1 MGSRRDRGKRSPA
14 AHRARA
20 RGHDAGRLRASERRH
35 RGAPLSLSRD
45 GQVSRSQRA
54 GQAWSAH
61 ARTCRGDRF
70 GDGPDYLGGIEAG
83 GAELPTTT
91 SVYPVRGIFVTPHTS
106 GGLCCSVRLLIVAE
120 MERVT
125 SKIGTISLA
134 VALIGALAL
143 AASSRA
149 ATSVGLGTANS
160 FAILAGAGVTNTGPS
175 VINGDLGTSPTP
187 AVTGFGGGP
196 NGTVNG
202 ATHQADAL
210 AAQAQA
216 DLTTAYNNAAG
227 QGPVNTLAT
236 ELGGQTLTPGVYNS
250 ESGTFGITGTLTLNG
265 QGNPDAVFIFK
276 TATTLISASES
287 QVLMING
294 AQPCHLFWQV
304 GSSATLGTD
313 SAFAGNI
320 LALESIE
327 LNSGVTV
334 LGRLLAR
341 NASVTLIN
349 DTVTRADCAVA
360 GPGPGGGETG
370 PGGGGGGDAG
380 TGGGGGESGTGGAGG
395 GRGNRGGGNGAGPSG
410 TGPNARIVGGAGGP
424 RGGRGPGPPRVER
437 GFRARFRVDSS
448 VRMRSVSVF
457 LDGKVIKQSTRK
469 QFSVWVRVVGLRAG
483 RSTLRIVAVDRR
495 GRRDVASRSF
505 RRCARAAPSPDFTG

>member
-1 MGSRRDRGKRSPA
+1 M
-14 AHRARA
+14 
-20 RGHDAGRLRASERRH
+20 
-35 RGAPLSLSRD
+35 
-45 GQVSRSQRA
+45 V
-54 GQAWSAH
+54 
-61 ARTCRGDRF
+61 
-70 GDGPDYLGGIEAG
+70 
-83 GAELPTTT
+83 
-91 SVYPVRGIFVTPHTS
+91 
-106 GGLCCSVRLLIVAE
+106 
-120 MERVT
+120 
-125 SKIGTISLA
+125 SKIGIVSF
-134 VALIGALAL
+134 ALIASLAL
-143 AASSRA
+143 AGNSQA

-160 FAILAGAGVTNTGPS
+160 FAVLAGAGVTNTGPS
-175 VINGDLGTSPTP
+175 VINGDLGTSPNP
-187 AVTGFGGGP
+187 AVTGFGGAP
-196 NGTVNG
+196 NGTING

-210 AAQAQA
+210 AGQAQA

-236 ELGGQTLTPGVYNS
+236 ELGGQTLTPGIYNS

-276 TATTLISASES
+276 TATTLISASAS

-349 DTVTRADCAVA
+349 DTVTRADCAV
-360 GPGPGGGETG
+360 G
-370 PGGGGGGDAG
+370 G
-380 TGGGGGESGTGGAGG
+380 TGGGGGGGGEIGGGGGEIGGGSGGGGGKGGGAGG
-395 GRGNRGGGNGAGPSG
+395 DSGGGNG
-410 TGPNARIVGGAGGP
+410 GPNVQITGVPNPGGRTGGP
-424 RGGRGPGPPRVER
+424 PGRGAPCTDN
-437 GFRARFRVDSS
+437 GFRAKFRIHSQ
-448 VRMRSVSVF
+448 VRMRKVSVY
-457 LDGKVIKQSTRK
+457 LDGKLIKQSTGKR
-469 QFSVWVRVVGLRAG
+469 FSVWVSVVGLRAG
-483 RSTLRIVAVDRR
+483 RNTIRVVAVDRR

-505 RRCARAAPSPDFTG
+505 SRCARAAPSPDFTG

>member
-1 MGSRRDRGKRSPA
+1 M
-14 AHRARA
+14 
-20 RGHDAGRLRASERRH
+20 
-35 RGAPLSLSRD
+35 
-45 GQVSRSQRA
+45 
-54 GQAWSAH
+54 
-61 ARTCRGDRF
+61 
-70 GDGPDYLGGIEAG
+70 
-83 GAELPTTT
+83 AE
-91 SVYPVRGIFVTPHTS
+91 V
-106 GGLCCSVRLLIVAE
+106 
-120 MERVT
+120 ERVT
-125 SKIGTISLA
+125 LKIGTISLA
-134 VALIGALAL
+134 VALIAALAL

-160 FAILAGAGVTNTGPS
+160 FAVLAGAGVTNTGPS

-187 AVTGFGGGP
+187 AVTGFGGAP

-202 ATHQADAL
+202 AIHQADAL
-210 AAQAQA
+210 AGQAQA
-216 DLTTAYNNAAG
+216 DLTTAYDNAAG

-250 ESGTFGITGTLTLNG
+250 ESGTFGITGALTLNG

-276 TATTLISASES
+276 TATTLISAPES
-287 QVLMING
+287 QVLMINA
-294 AQPCHLFWQV
+294 AQPCNLFWQV
-304 GSSATLGTD
+304 GSSATLGAD
-313 SAFAGNI
+313 SAFVGNI

-327 LNSGVTV
+327 LHSGVTV

-380 TGGGGGESGTGGAGG
+380 TGGGESGAGGAGG
-395 GRGNRGGGNGAGPSG
+395 GRGNRGGRNGAGPSG
-410 TGPNARIVGGAGGP
+410 TGPNARIVGVPGSP
-424 RGGRGPGPPRVER
+424 RVGRGPGPPCVDR

-448 VRMRSVSVF
+448 VRMRRVSVF

-469 QFSVWVRVVGLRAG
+469 QFSVWVSVVGLRAG
-483 RSTLRIVAVDRR
+483 RSTIRIVAVDRR

>member
-1 MGSRRDRGKRSPA
+1 MRGVVPKIS
-14 AHRARA
+14 
-20 RGHDAGRLRASERRH
+20 
-35 RGAPLSLSRD
+35 
-45 GQVSRSQRA
+45 
-54 GQAWSAH
+54 
-61 ARTCRGDRF
+61 
-70 GDGPDYLGGIEAG
+70 
-83 GAELPTTT
+83 
-91 SVYPVRGIFVTPHTS
+91 IFS
-106 GGLCCSVRLLIVAE
+106 
-120 MERVT
+120 
-125 SKIGTISLA
+125 
-134 VALIGALAL
+134 VALIASLAL
-143 AASSRA
+143 AGSSQA

-175 VINGDLGTSPTP
+175 VINGDLGTSPNP
-187 AVTGFGGGP
+187 AVTGFGGAP

-216 DLTTAYNNAAG
+216 DLTTAYNDAAG

-250 ESGTFGITGTLTLNG
+250 ESGTFGITGTLTLDG

-276 TATTLISASES
+276 TASTLISASAS

-294 AQPCHLFWQV
+294 AQPCHLFWQI

-320 LALESIE
+320 LALESIQ

-349 DTVTRADCAVA
+349 DTVTRADCAASEA
-360 GPGPGGGETG
+360 GSGGGEAGGGETG
-370 PGGGGGGDAG
+370 GGTTGGGGKGGGGGGNG
-380 TGGGGGESGTGGAGG
+380 
-395 GRGNRGGGNGAGPSG
+395 GGGNGRPHVQISRVPSSGEG
-410 TGPNARIVGGAGGP
+410 TGGP
-424 RGGRGPGPPRVER
+424 PGRGAPCTDK
-437 GFRARFRVDSS
+437 GFRAKFRIHSQ
-448 VRMRSVSVF
+448 VRMRKVSVY
-457 LDGKVIKQSTRK
+457 LDGKLIKQSTAKR
-469 QFSVWVRVVGLRAG
+469 FSVWISVVGLRAG
-483 RSTLRIVAVDRR
+483 RNTIRVVAVDRR
-495 GRRDVASRSF
+495 GRRDTASRSF